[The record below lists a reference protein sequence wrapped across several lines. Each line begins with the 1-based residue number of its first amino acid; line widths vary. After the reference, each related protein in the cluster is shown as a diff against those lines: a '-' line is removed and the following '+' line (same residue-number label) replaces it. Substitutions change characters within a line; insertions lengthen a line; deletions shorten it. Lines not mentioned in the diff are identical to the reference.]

1 VLSRVRDWVTPGL
14 GLDTGRY
21 WIIDDSGHPKYGKH
35 SVGVAHQ
42 YCGNVGKTANCQV
55 AVSLS
60 LATTQGS
67 VPLDYRLYLPK
78 DWVDDRARRAKT
90 GVPEDAVFVTKPQIA
105 LTQIKHAVADGVPA
119 GVVLADA
126 AYRPSVRVS

>member
-1 VLSRVRDWVTPGL
+1 MLSRVRDWVTPGL

-60 LATTQGS
+60 LALTSNAYPLPSGSYFIGKTTHRSGSYIGGQGS
-67 VPLDYRLYLPK
+67 VLLHATLSGTI
-78 DWVDDRARRAKT
+78 RANVSRAI
-90 GVPEDAVFVTKPQIA
+90 VPENHP
-105 LTQIKHAVADGVPA
+105 GV
-119 GVVLADA
+119 
-126 AYRPSVRVS
+126 